1 MVLFICLLS
10 LVVLVVAR
18 QKLYTS
24 SYLLE
29 ATSYFFV
36 TIRGS
41 NIPIL
46 SNSLAKCLSSKN
58 YNLSAFWKRS
68 DRWKFTSLQSC
79 VSFDLAP
86 QIGWKLYI
94 LLPAMLLH
102 GPATWRC
109 WPSCSIWLGCQAD
122 ELWPQS
128 LHHHLLPRLPRLACR
143 DCWVKWSF
151 LFICEGYLGIFGSG
165 MTPFLGLFTASLYPT
180 FFMSLGCRQRLP
192 LCFSLL
198 IQYPL
203 PPGLRALC

>member
-1 MVLFICLLS
+1 MVPRCVEMILHLAFSSAFTLLLNKHLNIYVLFICLLS

-29 ATSYFFV
+29 ATSYFFCYC
-36 TIRGS
+36 RGS

-68 DRWKFTSLQSC
+68 DHWKFTSLQSC

-102 GPATWRC
+102 GPEMWGG

-122 ELWPQS
+122 DLWPQS
-128 LHHHLLPRLPRLACR
+128 LHHHLRPRLPRLACR
-143 DCWVKWSF
+143 NCWVKWSSLF
-151 LFICEGYLGIFGSG
+151 LPSSFVRDILAYQGWVWR
-165 MTPFLGLFTASLYPT
+165 LF
-180 FFMSLGCRQRLP
+180 
-192 LCFSLL
+192 
-198 IQYPL
+198 
-203 PPGLRALC
+203 

>member
-1 MVLFICLLS
+1 MNRYLALLYRYDVRQSQTLGVNFLVFPVTMVLFICLLS

-36 TIRGS
+36 TIEDQTFQIS
-41 NIPIL
+41 

-79 VSFDLAP
+79 VSLDLAP

-102 GPATWRC
+102 GPEMWGGLTLLLNLTWLSGRRPLTSIS
-109 WPSCSIWLGCQAD
+109 PSS
-122 ELWPQS
+122 
-128 LHHHLLPRLPRLACR
+128 LLPHLPGLACNVGNAGWNGR
-143 DCWVKWSF
+143 RSF
-151 LFICEGYLGIFGSG
+151 SHFHL
-165 MTPFLGLFTASLYPT
+165 
-180 FFMSLGCRQRLP
+180 
-192 LCFSLL
+192 
-198 IQYPL
+198 
-203 PPGLRALC
+203 